1 MQSRIPEWTIE
12 APQSPVPREVV
23 KVGGLPLGWP
33 SGREWPL
40 CAECGMPMSFL
51 LQAGESAQLPH
62 LSADQV
68 MFVFKCERY
77 SICSFWEPG
86 TGRNCV
92 ELVGFDELSDTA
104 APAPAG
110 TPVLLE
116 LWARRW
122 RVHDDGVD
130 ASLEPAFF
138 DARHDAMPE
147 GIAYPHDF
155 NFALQTKVGGLPYW
169 TANGTVAFRYS
180 GGTVLTE
187 GGDWHLV
194 LQLDTALEVVD
205 PIDAVQAYADSHPIG
220 PAREGAAE
228 VYPEDGS
235 VGIANFCLD
244 GIGYVLVDSSSPSP
258 EPVFLINR

>member
-1 MQSRIPEWTIE
+1 MLCRIPEWTIR
-12 APQSPVPREVV
+12 APQSPIPREVV

-33 SGREWPL
+33 VDRGWPL
-40 CAECGMPMSFL
+40 CAECGLPMSFL

-62 LSADQV
+62 TPAGQV

-77 SICSFWEPG
+77 SICSFWEPA
-86 TGRNCV
+86 TGRNRV
-92 ELVGFDELSDTA
+92 ELVGFGELGDMAVA
-104 APAPAG
+104 APEG

-116 LWARRW
+116 LWALRW

-138 DARHDAMPE
+138 DARHAALPE
-147 GIAYPHDF
+147 SIAYPHDF
-155 NFALQTKVGGLPYW
+155 DFTLQTKVGGLPYW
-169 TANGTVAFRYS
+169 TVNGTEAFRYS

-194 LQLDTALEVVD
+194 LQLDTALKVVD
-205 PIDAVQAYADSHPIG
+205 PIDAVQAYADSHPVG

-244 GIGYVLVDSSSPSP
+244 GTGYVLVDESSQSP
-258 EPVFLINR
+258 EPVFLISR

>member
-1 MQSRIPEWTIE
+1 
-12 APQSPVPREVV
+12 
-23 KVGGLPLGWP
+23 
-33 SGREWPL
+33 
-40 CAECGMPMSFL
+40 
-51 LQAGESAQLPH
+51 
-62 LSADQV
+62 

-77 SICSFWEPG
+77 SICSFWEPD
-86 TGRNCV
+86 TGCNCV
-92 ELVGFDELSDTA
+92 ALVDFGDLSDTA

-138 DARHDAMPE
+138 DARHNAMPE
-147 GIAYPHDF
+147 DSAYPHDF

-169 TANGTVAFRYS
+169 TANGPAVLLHPDMALTD
-180 GGTVLTE
+180 GGN
-187 GGDWHLV
+187 WHLV

-244 GIGYVLVDSSSPSP
+244 GIGYVLVDSSSHSRQ
-258 EPVFLINR
+258 PVFLINR